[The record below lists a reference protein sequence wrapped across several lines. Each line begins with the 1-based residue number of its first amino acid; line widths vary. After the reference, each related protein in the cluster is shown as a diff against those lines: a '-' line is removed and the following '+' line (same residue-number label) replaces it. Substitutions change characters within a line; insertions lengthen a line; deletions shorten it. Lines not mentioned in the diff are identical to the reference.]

1 MKAKVPV
8 DIALDMEED
17 LPLNKGVENHLF
29 RIVQEAISNTLRH
42 AKATKMDIVLQRRG
56 DTVRLGIRDNGI
68 GFDTL
73 TQIKKQASYGMT
85 NMEERVNE
93 LGGSLNIASAPGK
106 GTRIEIRVPLMAEG
120 GQRYGGQAMIRVL
133 LVDDHEM
140 VRIGLAAVLGTE
152 AGIEVVGEAGN
163 GNEGLRLAREY
174 SPDVVLMDL
183 VMDGMDGIETTR
195 RLMEEM
201 PECRVIVLTSFLD
214 DEKMYPVIEAGAFSY
229 LLKTSRA
236 SEIADAIRA
245 AARGQSVLESQVAS
259 KMMNRFRRPQQV
271 AAQPHEDLTEREME
285 VLS

>member
-1 MKAKVPV
+1 MA
-8 DIALDMEED
+8 DD
-17 LPLNKGVENHLF
+17 
-29 RIVQEAISNTLRH
+29 
-42 AKATKMDIVLQRRG
+42 
-56 DTVRLGIRDNGI
+56 RL
-68 GFDTL
+68 
-73 TQIKKQASYGMT
+73 IK
-85 NMEERVNE
+85 
-93 LGGSLNIASAPGK
+93 
-106 GTRIEIRVPLMAEG
+106 
-120 GQRYGGQAMIRVL
+120 VL

-163 GNEGLRLAREY
+163 GMDGLRLAREY
-174 SPDVVLMDL
+174 EPDVVLMDL
-183 VMDGMDGIETTR
+183 VMEGMDGIETTR

-201 PECRVIVLTSFLD
+201 PHCRVIVLTSFLE

-259 KMMNRFRRPQQV
+259 KMMNRFRKPQQA

-285 VLS
+285 VLKLIALGKSNQEIADDLFIGIKTVKYHLTNLFGKLGVEDRTQAAIYAHRNGLSE